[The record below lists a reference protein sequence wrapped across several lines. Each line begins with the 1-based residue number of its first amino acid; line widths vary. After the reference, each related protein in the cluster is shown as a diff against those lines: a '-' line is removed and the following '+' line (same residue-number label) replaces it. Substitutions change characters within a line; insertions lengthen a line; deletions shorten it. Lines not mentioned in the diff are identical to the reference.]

1 MPEKSL
7 VEGFFVLLAAEFVR
21 FKELVAEIAQPV
33 FPDSLFDVVH
43 KSVQKP
49 NVVNRQ
55 QPSAENF
62 VGVDKVAHVRSC
74 VIPATIAVATFFDG

>member
-7 VEGFFVLLAAEFVR
+7 VKGFFVLLAAEF
-21 FKELVAEIAQPV
+21 KKLVAEIAQTV
-33 FPDSLFDVVH
+33 FPYRLFDVVH
-43 KSVQKP
+43 KSVQKSY
-49 NVVNRQ
+49 VVNRQ

-62 VGVDKVAHVRSC
+62 VGIDKVAHVRSC